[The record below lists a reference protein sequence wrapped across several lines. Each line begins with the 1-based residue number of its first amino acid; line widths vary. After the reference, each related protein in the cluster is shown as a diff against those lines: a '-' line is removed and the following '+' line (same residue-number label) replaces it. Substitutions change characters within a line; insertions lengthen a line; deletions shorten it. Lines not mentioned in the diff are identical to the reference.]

1 MQVGTRRKRN
11 NSINPA
17 MQQLPCN
24 QIKILNTQ
32 LQSSPGMHTVAH
44 I

>member
-1 MQVGTRRKRN
+1 MQEGTRRKRN
-11 NSINPA
+11 YSINPA

-32 LQSSPGMHTVAH
+32 QSSPGMHTVAH